1 MRTFLASSIGVTCAA
16 VLTLPLA
23 PPAAAHPDPRPHPR
37 ATALAHPAPA
47 AHPAPVPGSTASLP
61 LTRLPATRADGP
73 DRYGASLSR
82 RTVKPFSLVGIVWD
96 DPARTLTGTAE
107 VRVRDAATG
116 EWGAWQ
122 ALETHNAEHAAD
134 PESREARTPGRHGGT
149 APLWTGAADAVEARV
164 SGPAPLPAGLRIDL
178 VDPGADQREATRPA
192 PGPVRPPAGHGSLPR
207 GQAPEPAI
215 VDRAGWG
222 ADENLREP
230 QFGYTGPVRA
240 AFIHHSAS
248 GNNYT
253 CEQAPSVIRGIYRYH
268 VESNGWRDLGYN
280 FLVDKCGTVYEGRA
294 GGVAKPVMGAHTL
307 GFNTDSTGIAL
318 LGTYTD
324 TEPSA
329 AALDGLA
336 QLTAWKLGLNNMDP
350 EGKVT
355 LVSDGGN
362 LYEKGEKVS
371 LNVISGHRDGF
382 ATECPGKLLY
392 EKLGTL
398 RSKAAALQG
407 R

>member
-1 MRTFLASSIGVTCAA
+1 MRTFLATSIGVTCAA

-23 PPAAAHPDPRPHPR
+23 PAAAAHPDPRPHPR
-37 ATALAHPAPA
+37 TAAPA
-47 AHPAPVPGSTASLP
+47 RTASASAPVPGSTASLP
-61 LTRLPATRADGP
+61 LTRLPATRADGH

-82 RTVKPFSLVGIVWD
+82 RTTKPFSLVGIVWD

-107 VRVRDAATG
+107 VRVRDARTG
-116 EWGAWQ
+116 AWGAWQ

-134 PESREARTPGRHGGT
+134 PESREARAPGRHGGT

-178 VDPGADQREATRPA
+178 VDPGTDRRGTTRPA
-192 PGPVRPPAGHGSLPR
+192 PGPVRPPAGHGALPR

-240 AFIHHSAS
+240 AFVHHSAS

-253 CEQAPSVIRGIYRYH
+253 CAEAPSVIRGIYRYH
-268 VESNGWRDLGYN
+268 VESNGWRDIGYN

-307 GFNTDSTGIAL
+307 GFNTDSTGVAL

-336 QLTAWKLGLNNMDP
+336 KLTAWKLGLNNMDP

-362 LYEKGEKVS
+362 LYEKGAKVS
-371 LNVISGHRDGF
+371 LDVISGHRDGF

>member
-1 MRTFLASSIGVTCAA
+1 MRTFLASSAGVTCAA
-16 VLTLPLA
+16 LLTLPLA
-23 PPAAAHPDPRPHPR
+23 PAAAAHPGQP
-37 ATALAHPAPA
+37 AHARTTAPA
-47 AHPAPVPGSTASLP
+47 RPTPAPVPGSTASLP
-61 LTRLPATRADGP
+61 LTRLPAARADGR
-73 DRYGASLSR
+73 DRYDATLSR
-82 RTVKPFSLVGIVWD
+82 RTTRPFSLVGIVWD

-116 EWGAWQ
+116 AWGDWRT
-122 ALETHNAEHAAD
+122 LETHNAEHAAD
-134 PESREARTPGRHGGT
+134 RTSREARGPRVHGAT

-164 SGPAPLPAGLRIDL
+164 SGPAPLPEGLRLDL
-178 VDPGADQREATRPA
+178 VDPGTDARTPPA
-192 PGPVRPPAGHGSLPR
+192 APRPPVGPGTLPR
-207 GQAPEPAI
+207 GRAPQPAI

-230 QFGYTGPVRA
+230 EFGYTGPVRA
-240 AFIHHSAS
+240 AFVHHTAS
-248 GNNYT
+248 GNDYT
-253 CEQAPSVIRGIYRYH
+253 CAEAPSVIRGIYRYH

-318 LGTYTD
+318 IGTYTD
-324 TEPSA
+324 TAPSA
-329 AALDGLA
+329 AALDGIA
-336 QLTAWKLGLNNMDP
+336 KLTAWKLGLNNMDP

-362 LYEKGEKVS
+362 LYEKGAKVS

>member
-1 MRTFLASSIGVTCAA
+1 MRTFLASSIGVACAA
-16 VLTLPLA
+16 LLTLPLA
-23 PPAAAHPDPRPHPR
+23 PPAAAHPDTGTR
-37 ATALAHPAPA
+37 ARTTAPA
-47 AHPAPVPGSTASLP
+47 RPASSAPAPVPGSTASLP
-61 LTRLPATRADGP
+61 LTSLPVARADGHE
-73 DRYGASLSR
+73 RYDATLSR
-82 RTVKPFSLVGIVWD
+82 RGTKPFSLVGVVWD
-96 DPARTLTGTAE
+96 DPARTLTGTAQ

-116 EWGAWQ
+116 AWSAWR

-134 PESREARTPGRHGGT
+134 PESREARAPGRYGGT
-149 APLWTGAADAVEARV
+149 APLWTGAADAVEVRV

-178 VDPGADQREATRPA
+178 VDPGTDRRGATNPV
-192 PGPVRPPAGHGSLPR
+192 PGSGRPPADQGSLPR

-222 ADENLREP
+222 ADENLRESS
-230 QFGYTGPVRA
+230 FVYTGPVRA

-253 CEQAPSVIRGIYRYH
+253 CEEAPSVIRGIYRYH
-268 VESNGWRDLGYN
+268 VESNGWRDIGYN

-336 QLTAWKLGLNNMDP
+336 KLTAWKLGLNNMDP
-350 EGKVT
+350 RGKVT

-362 LYEKGEKVS
+362 LYEKGEKAD
-371 LNVISGHRDGF
+371 LDVISGHRDGF
-382 ATECPGKLLY
+382 ATECPGKSLY